1 MKRQTITLE
10 RYHCYGTPRHHLRLT
25 YRGRTLHWWEQTD
38 TGPASVYAD
47 AADLHAP
54 DQIDAMRA
62 MAKRH
67 GFSHLRITGDWSRR
81 DKPRGGLI

>member
-1 MKRQTITLE
+1 MRRTVTLE

-25 YRGRTLHWWEQTD
+25 YRGRTLHWWDQTD

-47 AADLHAP
+47 ACDFHQQ

-62 MAKRH
+62 TAKRQ
-67 GFSHLRITGDWSRR
+67 GFTHLRVVGDWSRR
-81 DKPRGGLI
+81 NKPRGGILK